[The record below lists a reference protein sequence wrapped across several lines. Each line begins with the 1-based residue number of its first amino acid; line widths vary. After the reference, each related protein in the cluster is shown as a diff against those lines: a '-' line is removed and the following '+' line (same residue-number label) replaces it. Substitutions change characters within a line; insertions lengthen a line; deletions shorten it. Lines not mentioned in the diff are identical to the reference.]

1 MLSNIKM
8 TFTNSLIMSSQNIP
22 SVKASEHQFQ
32 APFANN
38 KEKKMC
44 TFVSSLRE

>member
-22 SVKASEHQFQ
+22 SVKASERLSTSGSIC
-32 APFANN
+32 
-38 KEKKMC
+38 K
-44 TFVSSLRE
+44 